1 MKTIGIFTGKQE
13 AYNKKLLTLLYDNG
27 PLTAWELTGKIR
39 KTGKQSLHATLN
51 KRLRDLEAKE
61 YLQRYDKKWHL
72 RFKGILAV
80 LLIQPKP
87 KIWNEKWKE
96 VFDKKAKF
104 IEQYSVPL
112 LKKFGME
119 KKDLHNA
126 LRNMGLCLDDFSEWV
141 NFSKRVKE
149 LMGKGVINFDVI
161 KEETL
166 LGLIIMESM
175 TLEQLTSIWDS
186 ESETADQT

>member
-27 PLTAWELTGKIR
+27 PLTAWELTGRIR

-51 KRLRDLEAKE
+51 KRLRDLETKE

-87 KIWNEKWKE
+87 KIWNEQWRD
-96 VFDKKAKF
+96 VFESKAKL
-104 IEQYSVPL
+104 IEHYAKPV
-112 LKKFGME
+112 LKKFGM
-119 KKDLHNA
+119 KKEDFQTA
-126 LRNMGLCLDDFSEWV
+126 IRNLGLCLDDFNDWIK
-141 NFSKRVKE
+141 FSQKVKQ
-149 LMGKGVINFDVI
+149 LMKNGVFNFDII

-175 TLEQLTSIWDS
+175 TLEELTDVWNTDT
-186 ESETADQT
+186 ENDQT